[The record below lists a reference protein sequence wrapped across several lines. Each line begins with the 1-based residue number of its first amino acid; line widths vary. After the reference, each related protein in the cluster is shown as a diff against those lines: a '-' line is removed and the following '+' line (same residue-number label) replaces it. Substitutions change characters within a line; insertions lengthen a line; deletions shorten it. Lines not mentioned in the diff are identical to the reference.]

1 MAGSTDSSIEQKL
14 RALYK
19 LQLIDSKID
28 KLTAIRGELPMEV
41 FDLEDDIIGYETRLS
56 NLQEEVKKMEESISL
71 NKIKIA
77 DAKALAKKYEK
88 QLDNVK
94 NNREF
99 DALNKEI
106 EIQGLEQQSI
116 DKKIKT
122 TQFDI
127 AQKKTNIEVL
137 KTDLEGRK
145 LDLNTKKGELDTIIA
160 ETKKEEDFLL
170 KIRGSAVKVADD
182 RLVHSYD
189 KIRKSVKNGI
199 GVATIERDSCS
210 GCFAGIPPQRQS
222 DIKQRKKIIVCE
234 NCGRVL
240 TDSLLSDEVIA
251 EINLK

>member
-1 MAGSTDSSIEQKL
+1 MAVATETSIEQKL
-14 RALYK
+14 KALYK
-19 LQLIDSKID
+19 LQLIDSKIG

-41 FDLEDDIIGYETRLS
+41 SDLEDEIIGQETRLS
-56 NLQEEVKKMEESISL
+56 NLKTEVAKLDDAISA
-71 NKIKIA
+71 NKAKIL
-77 DAKALAKKYEK
+77 DAKALVKKYEK

-106 EIQGLEQQSI
+106 EIQGLEQQALE
-116 DKKIKT
+116 KRIKN

-127 AQKKTNIEVL
+127 EQKKVSIDTLQKE
-137 KTDLEGRK
+137 LEGRA
-145 LDLNTKKGELDTIIA
+145 LDLNNKKAELDTIVA
-160 ETKKEEDFLL
+160 ETQKEEDELM
-170 KIRGSAVKVADD
+170 KVRSNAVKIADD

-189 KIRKSVKNGI
+189 RIRKSVKNGI
-199 GVATIERDSCS
+199 GVATIERESCG

-240 TDSLLSDEVIA
+240 TDALLA
-251 EINLK
+251 EEISAEFKM

>member
-1 MAGSTDSSIEQKL
+1 MAGAIETSIEQKL

-28 KLTAIRGELPMEV
+28 KLTAVRGELPMEV
-41 FDLEDDIIGYETRLS
+41 SDLEDEIIGYETRTN
-56 NLQEEVKKMEESISL
+56 NLLAEIARMEETIAA
-71 NKIKIA
+71 NKAKIV
-77 DAKALAKKYEK
+77 DSKALTKKYEK

-106 EIQGLEQQSI
+106 EIQGLEQQAL
-116 DKKIKT
+116 DKRIKN

-127 AQKKTNIEVL
+127 EQKKIAVEAL

-145 LDLNTKKGELDTIIA
+145 QDLLNKKSELDNIVE
-160 ETKKEEDFLL
+160 ETKKEEDELL
-170 KIRGSAVKVADD
+170 KIRGNAVKVADE

-189 KIRKSVKNGI
+189 RIRKSVKNGI
-199 GVATIERDSCS
+199 GVATIERESCS
-210 GCFAGIPPQRQS
+210 GCYAGIPPQRQS

-240 TDSLLSDEVIA
+240 TDAQLAEEVVA
-251 EINLK
+251 ESKI

>member
-1 MAGSTDSSIEQKL
+1 MAGAIETSIEQKL

-28 KLTAIRGELPMEV
+28 KLTAVRGELPMEV
-41 FDLEDDIIGYETRLS
+41 SDLEDEIIGYETRTN
-56 NLQEEVKKMEESISL
+56 NLLAEIARMDESIAA
-71 NKIKIA
+71 NKAKIV
-77 DAKALAKKYEK
+77 DSKALTKKYEK

-106 EIQGLEQQSI
+106 EIQGLEQQAL
-116 DKKIKT
+116 DKRIKN

-127 AQKKTNIEVL
+127 EQKKLAVEAL
-137 KTDLEGRK
+137 KSDLEGRK
-145 LDLNTKKGELDTIIA
+145 QDLLNKKGELDNIVE
-160 ETKKEEDFLL
+160 ETKKEEDELM
-170 KIRGSAVKVADD
+170 KVRANAVKVADD

-189 KIRKSVKNGI
+189 RIRKSVKNGI
-199 GVATIERDSCS
+199 GVATIERESCS
-210 GCFAGIPPQRQS
+210 GCYAGIPPQRQS

-240 TDSLLSDEVIA
+240 TDAQLAEEVVA
-251 EINLK
+251 ESKI